1 VGPYVSDGMTTSIR
15 AIFGGGLQHTYT
27 LVPYSYSAP
36 DFWTDKTATA
46 GTPVTGKKCR
56 YLPKPLIREYDT
68 GRATLVLPA
77 VTDDT
82 LLVPWD
88 DPIKVGDHVKDI
100 RAHSSP
106 GEATGRL
113 LFTKEAFVEVVTEG
127 EGEEED
133 TVELVRTVVAG
144 EAIVISEADHA
155 GLGPVTLRRLVLKD
169 LEEQELPNV

>member
-1 VGPYVSDGMTTSIR
+1 MGPYISDGMTTAVR
-15 AIFGGGLQHTYT
+15 RIFEGGIQHTYT
-27 LVPYSYSAP
+27 LIPYTYAAP
-36 DFWTDKTATA
+36 DFWTDKVPTA

-68 GRATLVLPA
+68 GRATLVLPP

-82 LLVPWD
+82 LLVPWN
-88 DPIKVGDHVKDI
+88 DPIKVGDHVTDI

-106 GEATGRL
+106 GESTGRL
-113 LFTKEAFVEVVTEG
+113 LFTREVDG
-127 EGEEED
+127 E
-133 TVELVRTVVAG
+133 VVAG

-169 LEEQELPNV
+169 LEEQELPNA

>member
-1 VGPYVSDGMTTSIR
+1 MGPYVSDAMTTSIR
-15 AIFGGGLQHTYT
+15 RIFEGGMQHTYT
-27 LVPYSYSAP
+27 LVPYTYGSM
-36 DFWTDKTATA
+36 DLWTNKTATA

-113 LFTKEAFVEVVTEG
+113 LFTKDVAG
-127 EGEEED
+127 S
-133 TVELVRTVVAG
+133 VVAG

-155 GLGPVTLRRLVLKD
+155 GLGPVTIRRLVLKD
-169 LEEQELPNV
+169 PEEWELPNA